1 MAIQGQ
7 NAFTRSR
14 GGLPVG
20 DGISLNSGVH
30 SVADIS
36 LHDQFSCGNDYA
48 LKVRKPYTIT
58 KQRERWT
65 DEEHKKFLEALK
77 LYGRAWRR
85 IEEHVGTKTAVQIR
99 SHAQKFFSKV
109 VRESSGNSTALEESI
124 EIPPPRPK
132 RKPIHPYPRK
142 LVEIPKKEI
151 SNSEHPLRS
160 NSLKSSDF
168 GQENNSPKSVLSA
181 IVSETLGSSD
191 SDTPTRSLSPVSSTS
206 GDPLNNFPL
215 ADPKTSFEEEGS
227 PPSSAHDDQPLVKLE
242 LFHKERDSTKDD
254 AAEESSGRTL
264 KLFGTTLL
272 VTDPCKPS
280 SLTPEPCK
288 PIPTAAMYLV
298 QLQNGCSNIAQGPA
312 SIVPPRWTLPHNAPF
327 MSLHKEPKG
336 KHLYSNL
343 GEYELKEVQKEGSWT
358 DSNTSSSFNDGD
370 NNEKSDDQA
379 KSVVHCFSKRDG
391 QLDLLGHT
399 PLSVTSSISELRV
412 RPKTYGKGFVPY
424 KRCMAE
430 REKPYSLISDEERE
444 EKRIKLSL

>member
-1 MAIQGQ
+1 MAIQGK

-14 GGLPVG
+14 GGPPIG
-20 DGISLNSGVH
+20 DEICLSPGVH

-99 SHAQKFFSKV
+99 SHAQKFFSKI
-109 VRESSGNSTALEESI
+109 VRETSGNSTALEESI

-142 LVEIPKKEI
+142 LIEIPKKEI

-160 NSLKSSDF
+160 ISLKSSDF
-168 GQENNSPKSVLSA
+168 GQENNSPKSVLSTV
-181 IVSETLGSSD
+181 ISENLGSSD
-191 SDTPTRSLSPVSSTS
+191 SDTPTGSLSPVSSIS
-206 GDPLNNFPL
+206 GVLTNRFPL
-215 ADPKTSFEEEGS
+215 AQPKTSFEEEGS
-227 PPSSAHDDQPLVKLE
+227 LPSSAHDEQHLVKLK
-242 LFHKERDSTKDD
+242 LFHKETVSTKDD
-254 AAEESSGRTL
+254 AAEESCGRTL

-272 VTDPCKPS
+272 VTDTSKPF
-280 SLTPEPCK
+280 SLITEPFK
-288 PIPTAAMYLV
+288 PIPAAATYLM
-298 QLQNGCSNIAQGPA
+298 QLQNGCSDLAESPA
-312 SIVPPRWTLPHNAPF
+312 SIVPRWTFSHNALSVP
-327 MSLHKEPKG
+327 LHRELKG

-343 GEYELKEVQKEGSWT
+343 GDFEHKEVQKEGSWT
-358 DSNTSSSFNDGD
+358 GSNTSSVNDGD
-370 NNEKSDDQA
+370 NTAPSE
-379 KSVVHCFSKRDG
+379 
-391 QLDLLGHT
+391 
-399 PLSVTSSISELRV
+399 TSGIFELRV
-412 RPKTYGKGFVPY
+412 RAKTCGKGFVPY

-430 REKPYSLISDEERE
+430 RENKYSSVCDEERE
-444 EKRIKLSL
+444 EQRVKLSL